1 MSLKPSNAGVYNIN
15 ALNVNS
21 LFINGVPFQTF
32 INELV
37 AGDQLEQGEIDEIKQ
52 VLLYLNTSG
61 LTTEWIVGNNNINAT
76 LKTAIDTLT
85 TKLTYLDT
93 TALTDSWVVNNDN
106 RNATLKTRID
116 GNDTS
121 IGLVNTKTQ
130 YVTSVQGNDGASTNS
145 TFQVS
150 ISDRIKRHMSLSTG
164 PNSISSINNSG
175 TMGSTGNY
183 NQNRI
188 ILQSPNGQVW
198 SYAHLNTIEAIDKI
212 EIGSA
217 FGIGAETAVNI
228 GARNNRINIGSIDS
242 PEVGATTTVITIGKR
257 TISKNTDTNLQGNFY
272 TGDARWESL
281 SKSQAL
287 TWTQLASL
295 IPTTGVPAWI
305 ASFVLTSGT
314 PNFVHSDLWCLKQAE
329 ESGNLLKNGEVETTN
344 APKVKNFSIYDTSVI
359 GLDIVP
365 KEGTFLAKGHISKTT
380 LLGDIKMQ
388 VFNGEILL
396 RNNNISPSNVNWALT
411 EAGDNV
417 NALKISNNDVELTA
431 GAGDANTSQLRIS
444 NTTGGPIKLRVGTG
458 KLQANAH
465 DALSVFNTQAT
476 SQVQIGNAATTANR
490 YDATTKLIVDQTQL
504 ADGIKVCKDA
514 GSVTRINHDNI
525 TTPSINVTTLV
536 PTAITGW
543 NVKEL
548 GAGSGISISSNA
560 GVYTINS
567 SGSGGGSGGGTTF
580 ILTNAT
586 SVTNTSPTNTLT
598 TTYTSTAKTTITR
611 NAYTANVDYAMGEF
625 KSGYIL
631 SSANLVLSG
640 SYTADLFGLL
650 TANQPSFLF
659 SKLYHIVE
667 RGTPSTQFIVDK
679 SLIYTSGSNS
689 TNYQIL
695 YTKPIPVP
703 VADISITLYQVVIP
717 QLLTISSPNGS
728 ELITLTLRLIS
739 KNGAGTETTQYT
751 FPTQTATIGNQ
762 TADRTFIASGGVTID
777 MFSLTSYYFKLTL
790 TDDFAQGSVMR
801 QALMRSDTDIVYKL
815 AATTKTLI
823 YNGTTNRTTLT
834 NGVSTIYQLEMPF
847 SFSSYDISDY
857 TDYSKIQLEPFFIQP
872 SGSTTGHSFVLSFQD
887 GALSHLS
894 TSINSTGASTLAQVL
909 TAGNTANTSINMNGN
924 NITSVGTIAPTAIT
938 GWNVK
943 SINPGTGI
951 SVANSSGTVTISA
964 TTSPNDSEPAMLI
977 AAATAL
983 PTKPF
988 WYNTQYSWLYNS
1000 SNVNTA
1006 DTYYDS
1012 CVSSTGQYQILV
1024 ATDRIRSSVD
1034 WGVNWYNQNFTSFSL
1049 TGCCITG
1056 SGNRYYLN
1064 GQYRVFYFDAI
1075 YSTFGSG
1082 ANYLTSFPTL
1092 SGGSTYTKI
1101 ACSQDGK
1108 HILVGVSGATA
1119 TIYKSN
1125 DYGFTSLQVNT
1136 QGVAGIS
1143 INDVAM
1149 SADGKYQFAMF
1160 SYGGVSPIPG
1170 RVMYSSNYGVT
1181 WNSPTMPATGSS
1193 FNLNAVMCSATGQ
1206 YVTAIHHSVGILI
1219 SSDYGKTYIYN
1230 STDSLTPTRSGCCMS
1245 ANGQFQLINSADR
1258 IYYSEDYGR
1267 TFITNST
1274 ALLGSPTTP
1283 DLITMACSSTAGYA
1297 VVGGASGRTWV
1308 IYDVPTDV
1316 RQLVAGSNMTI
1327 TPNGFGT
1334 YTLASTGGTSASILA
1349 PHYTTTT
1356 TLVNGGLT
1364 TITLPSTGVNLNDYD
1379 IDLRINMTFAN
1390 SGTQSSYTFFSIQ
1403 YNSYYNGVTSWTNHR
1418 HGNADFV
1425 NENPNNGYAIA
1436 NGTPGGF
1443 YMQSFLG
1450 PYFGFILSYDS
1461 AASIQFLSSNIT
1473 INKTN
1478 YSSTQYAPIM
1488 TKFSTTVGAVN
1499 GTPITAGDRLWTQN
1513 GMIQSGQQSGTG
1525 GFPEIRTIS
1534 IVQHTTQ
1541 RNQYAGVPVQFAVW
1555 LKRRT

>member
-1 MSLKPSNAGVYNIN
+1 MSLKPSNAGIYQIN
-15 ALNVNS
+15 ALNVNQ
-21 LFINGVPFQTF
+21 LWINGMS
-32 INELV
+32 INEFV
-37 AGDQLEQGEIDEIKQ
+37 AAAGLEHALTDAEIVELKAIVNRIDI
-52 VLLYLNTSG
+52 TG
-61 LTTEWIVGNNNINAT
+61 LTGNWVVDDTNRNAV
-76 LKTAIDTLT
+76 LKSLIDTLT

-93 TALTDSWVVNNDN
+93 TALTQSWVVNNDN

-116 GNDTS
+116 SNDSS
-121 IGLVNTKTQ
+121 IGDLNTKTQ
-130 YVTSVQGNDGASTNS
+130 YQTSVQGNDGAATAS

-150 ISDRIKRHMSLSTG
+150 INDRIKRQMSLSTG
-164 PNSISSINNSG
+164 GNSISSINNSG

-188 ILQSPNGQVW
+188 LLQSPNGQVW

-217 FGIGAETAVNI
+217 FGVGAETAVNI

-272 TGDARWESL
+272 TPDARWESL
-281 SKSQAL
+281 TKSSAL
-287 TWTQLASL
+287 TWTQLLSL
-295 IPTTGVPAWI
+295 ISTSGLPLWV
-305 ASFVLTSGT
+305 ASFALTSSI
-314 PNFVHSDLWCLKQAE
+314 PNFSYSDLWSMKAVDEAGGLI
-329 ESGNLLKNGEVETTN
+329 KNGEVETTKG
-344 APKVKNFSIYDTSVI
+344 AKLKTLTIFDTEI

-365 KEGTFLAKGHISKTT
+365 KEGTFFAKGHISKTT

-388 VFNGEILL
+388 TFNGEINLKA
-396 RNNNISPSNVNWALT
+396 NNISPSNINWALT
-411 EAGDNV
+411 EAMDNV
-417 NALKISNNDVELTA
+417 NSLKISNNDVELIA
-431 GAGDANTSQLRIS
+431 GAGADGSQLRIS

-465 DALSVFNTQAT
+465 DALNVLNTQAT

-490 YDATTKLIVDQTQL
+490 YDATSKLIVDHTQL

-567 SGSGGGSGGGTTF
+567 SGSGGGGSGGGTTF

-611 NAYTANVDYAMGEF
+611 NAYANNTTYAMGEF

-631 SSANLVLSG
+631 SSTNLILSG

-650 TANQPSFLF
+650 TANQPSYLF

-703 VADISITLYQVVIP
+703 VNDMSITLYQVVIP
-717 QLLTISSPNGS
+717 QLQTISSPTEA
-728 ELITLTLRLIS
+728 ELITLTLS
-739 KNGAGTETTQYT
+739 MVNNAGTTLYT
-751 FPTQTATIGNQ
+751 FPTQTATIGN
-762 TADRTFIASGGVTID
+762 TIADRTFTASGGVTID
-777 MFSLTSYYFKLTL
+777 AFTLTSYSFKLTL
-790 TDDFAQGSVMR
+790 SDNFMNISQMR

-847 SFSSYDISDY
+847 SFNSYDISDY

-872 SGSTTGHSFVLSFQD
+872 SGSTGGHSFVLSFQD

-894 TSINSTGASTLAQVL
+894 TSISSVGASTLAQVL
-909 TAGNTANTSINMNGN
+909 TSGNTANTSINMNSN
-924 NITSVGTIAPTAIT
+924 NITNVGTIAPTAIT

-943 SINPGTGI
+943 SISGGSGI
-951 SVANSSGTVTISA
+951 SVANSSGTYTISA
-964 TTSPNDSEPAMLI
+964 TTSANDSEPAMLI

-988 WYNTQYSWLYNS
+988 WYNTQYSWLYNT

-1024 ATDRIRSSVD
+1024 APDRIRSSVD
-1034 WGVNWYNQNFTSFSL
+1034 WGVTWYNQNFTSFSL
-1049 TGCCITG
+1049 TGCCVTG

-1064 GQYRVFYFDAI
+1064 GQYRVFYYDAI
-1075 YSTFGSG
+1075 YSTFAQGG
-1082 ANYLTSFPTL
+1082 NYLTSFPTL
-1092 SGGSTYTKI
+1092 SGGTTYTKI

-1108 HILVGVSGATA
+1108 HILVGVGGSFG

-1125 DYGFTSLQVNT
+1125 DFGFTSLAVNT
-1136 QGVAGIS
+1136 QGVSSLS

-1160 SYGGVSPIPG
+1160 SYGGSVPIQG

-1181 WNSPTMPATGSS
+1181 WNSPTMPSPAAGNFVLSQVT
-1193 FNLNAVMCSATGQ
+1193 CSATGQ
-1206 YVTAIHHSVGILI
+1206 YVLVIHYTVGILI
-1219 SSDYGKTYIYN
+1219 SSDYGKTYIY
-1230 STDSLTPTRSGCCMS
+1230 SSSSAIPVGGCCMS
-1245 ANGQFQLINSADR
+1245 ANGQFQLVIATDR
-1258 IYYSEDYGR
+1258 VWYSEDYGR
-1267 TFITNST
+1267 TFIINST
-1274 ALLGSPTTP
+1274 ALIGSPSTP
-1283 DLITMACSSTAGYA
+1283 DLITIACSSTAGYA

-1316 RQLVAGSNMTI
+1316 RQLVAGTNVTI

-1334 YTLASTGGTSASILA
+1334 YTIASTGGGGGSTSLTLLDAVRSSNTISVSYSGGGQTTNGWDLGT
-1349 PHYTTTT
+1349 YTWDFINFEYDITIDIDQRNYPGSYNH
-1356 TLVNGGLT
+1356 LHWGWNG
-1364 TITLPSTGVNLNDYD
+1364 DYD
-1379 IDLRINMTFAN
+1379 QTHYRQNWNDHDGA
-1390 SGTQSSYTFFSIQ
+1390 SFF
-1403 YNSYYNGVTSWTNHR
+1403 
-1418 HGNADFV
+1418 
-1425 NENPNNGYAIA
+1425 
-1436 NGTPGGF
+1436 
-1443 YMQSFLG
+1443 
-1450 PYFGFILSYDS
+1450 
-1461 AASIQFLSSNIT
+1461 
-1473 INKTN
+1473 
-1478 YSSTQYAPIM
+1478 
-1488 TKFSTTVGAVN
+1488 
-1499 GTPITAGDRLWTQN
+1499 
-1513 GMIQSGQQSGTG
+1513 GTG
-1525 GFPEIRTIS
+1525 PNPDAKLVYFYGPTNIHHHFKARLREIRTDQFTSMNSSLLLEYTCFQTIRNTSSQVFADNHKYSKGCSVYIAPTTGNGSMNGSKQFVIYTQNTNYTSQGVGSPNACYARIS
-1534 IVQHTTQ
+1534 KI
-1541 RNQYAGVPVQFAVW
+1541 PI
-1555 LKRRT
+1555 K